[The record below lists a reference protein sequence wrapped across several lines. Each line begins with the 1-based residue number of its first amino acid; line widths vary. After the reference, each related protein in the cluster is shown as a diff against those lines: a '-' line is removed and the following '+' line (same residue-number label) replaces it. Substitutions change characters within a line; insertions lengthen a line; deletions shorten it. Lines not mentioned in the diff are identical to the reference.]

1 MPRDCALEPELSRKT
16 GKPKAGR
23 GGPLPVFRGEA
34 YRLLDYRGGF
44 PTADE
49 QGWNTLKAL
58 AAAELRCGVSK
69 ATARLIVGCL
79 GDWFLEEEDLDW
91 LVEQASRLRRI
102 GPGIGKMMGMTRA
115 EQVACGATH
124 LHSTDGP
131 SASERRKEDGKVGR
145 RKRRMAEAAKRGV
158 AARPNGRPR
167 KADAMTAAERK
178 RMQRER
184 LRQHIP
190 PRGMSRKPPCHEKS
204 AAVPRVLGDRLS
216 LTPATAS
223 TPASPWRV
231 STRRPPNTCSKSCWM
246 WFARRPSRAA
256 SSSTATTFTTS
267 SSFALRLP
275 PWVSG
280 DGIYNSWF

>member
-1 MPRDCALEPELSRKT
+1 MCILFRRTRQVPENVMPRDCALEPELSRKT

-131 SASERRKEDGKVGR
+131 SASERRKEDGKGGDASGVWPRPLSVALPPGR
-145 RKRRMAEAAKRGV
+145 MD
-158 AARPNGRPR
+158 ARGRP
-167 KADAMTAAERK
+167 
-178 RMQRER
+178 
-184 LRQHIP
+184 
-190 PRGMSRKPPCHEKS
+190 
-204 AAVPRVLGDRLS
+204 
-216 LTPATAS
+216 TP
-223 TPASPWRV
+223 
-231 STRRPPNTCSKSCWM
+231 
-246 WFARRPSRAA
+246 
-256 SSSTATTFTTS
+256 
-267 SSFALRLP
+267 
-275 PWVSG
+275 
-280 DGIYNSWF
+280 